1 MGEGQTPAV
10 AGTSD
15 PALSPATS
23 KGRLVSDADSD
34 TSRLSSST
42 IVPQHGNSS
51 HSSHMSQQR
60 QEGKGFF
67 LEDVSSDLYPGLRD
81 DEQLPPQQ
89 QQHTG
94 LTAAEAER
102 GDDFHERSLSI
113 RSLASNGT
121 TAMTSATSSS
131 SDAHSAGHGSLFASQ
146 NRAATR
152 SAGPRDES
160 GTRGASGEDDGASL
174 GRSGS
179 WASTTPTSPGEID
192 VTSSGLFAPPASA
205 SSLSSQH
212 HRNTMG
218 NKSANAL
225 LDETAVYSTTSANIF
240 DSLGGNYS
248 IGHG

>member
-34 TSRLSSST
+34 ISRLSSST

-51 HSSHMSQQR
+51 HSSLMSPQR

-67 LEDVSSDLYPGLRD
+67 LEDVPSDLYSGLKE
-81 DEQLPPQQ
+81 DEQLPQ

-102 GDDFHERSLSI
+102 SDDTHERSLSI

-131 SDAHSAGHGSLFASQ
+131 SDAHSAGHGSLFTSQ
-146 NRAATR
+146 GRAATR
-152 SAGPRDES
+152 GAGPRHES

-179 WASTTPTSPGEID
+179 WASTTPTSPGDMD
-192 VTSSGLFAPPASA
+192 VTSSSLFAQPTSA

-212 HRNTMG
+212 HRNAMG